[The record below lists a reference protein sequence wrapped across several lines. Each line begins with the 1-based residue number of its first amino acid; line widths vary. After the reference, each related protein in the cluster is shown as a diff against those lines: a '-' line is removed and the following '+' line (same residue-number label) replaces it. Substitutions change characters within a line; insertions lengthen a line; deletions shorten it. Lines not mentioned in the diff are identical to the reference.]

1 MDLALGQR
9 ERAVGCERI
18 NVLMNERAR
27 GHGFSYVRG
36 CESQRVTPERAGGG
50 THELSDSWV
59 TDWAGTALVLS
70 YKPWGVYSWRL
81 VCWGWWFGGDCR
93 YHRDSHSG
101 ERVEDDAW
109 AVGWGPG
116 GVGGTLLTTAN

>member
-27 GHGFSYVRG
+27 GHGFSYVKG

-50 THELSDSWV
+50 THDS
-59 TDWAGTALVLS
+59 LVQ
-70 YKPWGVYSWRL
+70 G
-81 VCWGWWFGGDCR
+81 
-93 YHRDSHSG
+93 
-101 ERVEDDAW
+101 
-109 AVGWGPG
+109 VGWRVAG
-116 GVGGTLLTTAN
+116 GRRAG